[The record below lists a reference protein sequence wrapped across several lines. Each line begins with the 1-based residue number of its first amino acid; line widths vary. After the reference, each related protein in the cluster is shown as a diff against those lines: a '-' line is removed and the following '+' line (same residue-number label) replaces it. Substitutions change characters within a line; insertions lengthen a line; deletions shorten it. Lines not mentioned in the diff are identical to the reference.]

1 MVPHV
6 PLNPEAPAFVP
17 AYQNTWP
24 YTAIPTAPPPPPLPP
39 TEPPCQQGEFLSLPP
54 NFSLYLPTVPLPLPD
69 GTNNT
74 FLSSPP
80 EPFVVVNEEV
90 AVTDSL
96 KQQRQLQF
104 NHHGFM
110 NIRVG
115 PRRSYQQQHQARVL
129 WKPKKVKEEKED
141 RKQQEKLYGYG
152 YGYGYGGKKGRQDFR
167 RSSESH
173 GLDTSF
179 PKKKRGSRGVSPVRE
194 NGNETTV
201 MIKNIPSRYTRD
213 DMVKFLENHC
223 MVENSK
229 VEQGF
234 EKTDVLAFDF
244 VYLPIDFKTGFN
256 KGYAFVNFTTSKA
269 AWKFNITAS
278 NGKWDMY
285 QSQKVRQVA
294 KAHIQGKENLEKH
307 FENTNFP
314 CESKEVLP
322 VSFSVPRDGKN
333 KSGEQKTLGVLLK
346 PRYI

>member
-6 PLNPEAPAFVP
+6 PLNPQAPAFVP

-24 YTAIPTAPPPPPLPP
+24 FTAIPTAPPPPPLPP
-39 TEPPCQQGEFLSLPP
+39 TEPPCLQGEFLSLPP
-54 NFSLYLPTVPLPLPD
+54 NFSLYLPTVPLPLSD

-141 RKQQEKLYGYG
+141 RKQQEKLYS
-152 YGYGYGGKKGRQDFR
+152 YGYGYGGKRGRQDFR
-167 RSSESH
+167 R
-173 GLDTSF
+173 
-179 PKKKRGSRGVSPVRE
+179 
-194 NGNETTV
+194 
-201 MIKNIPSRYTRD
+201 D
-213 DMVKFLENHC
+213 DLVKFLENHC

-229 VEQGF
+229 IEQGF

-278 NGKWDMY
+278 NSKWEMY

-294 KAHIQGKENLEKH
+294 KANIQE
-307 FENTNFP
+307 F
-314 CESKEVLP
+314 
-322 VSFSVPRDGKN
+322 
-333 KSGEQKTLGVLLK
+333 
-346 PRYI
+346 

>member
-6 PLNPEAPAFVP
+6 PLNPQAPAFVP

-54 NFSLYLPTVPLPLPD
+54 NFSLYLPTVPLPLSD

-90 AVTDSL
+90 AVADSL

-115 PRRSYQQQHQARVL
+115 PRRSYRQQHQARVL
-129 WKPKKVKEEKED
+129 
-141 RKQQEKLYGYG
+141 
-152 YGYGYGGKKGRQDFR
+152 
-167 RSSESH
+167 
-173 GLDTSF
+173 
-179 PKKKRGSRGVSPVRE
+179 
-194 NGNETTV
+194 
-201 MIKNIPSRYTRD
+201 RD
-213 DMVKFLENHC
+213 DLVKFLENHC

-278 NGKWDMY
+278 NSKWEMIMLCFSTISMHGWVELATSLSMGLGGGVHPFVDMAKD
-285 QSQKVRQVA
+285 QSSSILDAGFVA
-294 KAHIQGKENLEKH
+294 CSNYNIMVTIKKIKNIY
-307 FENTNFP
+307 F
-314 CESKEVLP
+314 SV
-322 VSFSVPRDGKN
+322 VSFSRIFDVLILVWTVPERGCIYVNAKV
-333 KSGEQKTLGVLLK
+333 KGCSVVLE
-346 PRYI
+346 

>member
-167 RSSESH
+167 R
-173 GLDTSF
+173 
-179 PKKKRGSRGVSPVRE
+179 
-194 NGNETTV
+194 
-201 MIKNIPSRYTRD
+201 D

-285 QSQKVRQVA
+285 QSQKVRIMLCFSTISMHGWVELATSLSMGLGGGVHPFVDMAKDQSSSILDAGFVA
-294 KAHIQGKENLEKH
+294 LPERGCIYVNAKVKGCSVVLE
-307 FENTNFP
+307 
-314 CESKEVLP
+314 
-322 VSFSVPRDGKN
+322 
-333 KSGEQKTLGVLLK
+333 
-346 PRYI
+346 